1 MTIQGAW
8 VEAMKEE
15 CPEAFSKTVPFIP
28 NVAFLDGM
36 IMLMK
41 ADTVTRWRELIDRN
55 FVSSVKAFFRLG
67 AAVVVLGFDD
77 YTYVSKAKSI
87 TQHNRS
93 KKAVAIDFTSDTQ
106 LPAAIPVDYSSC
118 MRNREFKLRVMQLI
132 VETLP
137 GLLDL
142 QMGQTFIVDYRSCPI
157 QFKYNVVTKK
167 VRYSLKILTPWSSGH
182 DARL

>member
-1 MTIQGAW
+1 MVHTIVTNMTIQGKW

-15 CPEAFSKTVPFIP
+15 CPEAFTSTVPFTP
-28 NVAFLDGM
+28 SVAFLDGM

-41 ADTVTRWRELIDRN
+41 ADVVTKWRELIDRN
-55 FVSSVKAFFRLG
+55 FVSSVKAFFRMG

-77 YTYVSKAKSI
+77 YTYVPKAKSI

-93 KKAVAIDFTSDTQ
+93 KKAVPIDFTSSSQ
-106 LPAAIPVDYSSC
+106 LPAAIPVDYMSC
-118 MRNREFKLRVMQLI
+118 MRNREFKLRVMQLV

-137 GLLDL
+137 GLLNL

-157 QFKYNVVTKK
+157 QFKYNVVTQQ
-167 VRYSLKILTPWSSGH
+167 VRCSDPLV
-182 DARL
+182 